1 MSDLPD
7 FVIDRHDGT
16 DRWHQAS
23 AVSAAVHVDRGFWA
37 FKGQPGRL
45 GRESVPADTAGSA
58 SR

>member
-7 FVIDRHDGT
+7 FVIDRDGGT
-16 DRWHQAS
+16 DHWHQPS

-37 FKGQPGRL
+37 FKGQPGRP
-45 GRESVPADTAGSA
+45 GRESAPADTTGSA